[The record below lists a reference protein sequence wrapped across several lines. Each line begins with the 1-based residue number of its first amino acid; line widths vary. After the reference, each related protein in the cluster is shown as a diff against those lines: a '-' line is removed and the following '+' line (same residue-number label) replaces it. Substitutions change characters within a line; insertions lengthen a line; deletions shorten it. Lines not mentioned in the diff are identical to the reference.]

1 MRLRPGAT
9 PPPARVGDLATR
21 RMIRVPRT
29 SLTVVPLLYAC
40 VTLLCGA
47 SSSSAT
53 DHSHPRLADKLRE
66 GDYSRRGADT
76 CIACHDEQEP
86 FPTLE
91 VFRTV
96 HGHPAVPG
104 SPFEMQSTA
113 GPPAGLQCEACHG
126 PIGQHGRPILP
137 EGAMREPILNFG
149 ARGNAV
155 PGLQNGMCL
164 ACHANYERA
173 HWTGSAHEE
182 AELACAD
189 CHRIHAATDPVR
201 TQAAQA
207 EVCTNCHRHVA
218 ADALKRS
225 SHPMRENQ
233 LVCRDCHDPHGS
245 TGEALTVDATTNDT
259 CLRCHAELRGP
270 FLWEHPP
277 AVEDC
282 TICHE
287 PHGSNQPALLVRRAP
302 QLCQGCHSSA
312 GHRSIPQVA
321 AQLPPGPASEFLI
334 AQACLNCH
342 TEVHGSNHP
351 SGGYLRR

>member
-1 MRLRPGAT
+1 M
-9 PPPARVGDLATR
+9 TR
-21 RMIRVPRT
+21 AGR
-29 SLTVVPLLYAC
+29 
-40 VTLLCGA
+40 TLLVPVPFLLALPAFLWATSSMPA
-47 SSSSAT
+47 SDDT
-53 DHSHPRLADKLRE
+53 HRQLAGKLAE
-66 GDYSRRGADT
+66 GNYSRRGADT
-76 CIACHDEQEP
+76 CIACHDEEEP

-104 SPFEMQSTA
+104 SPFEMGT
-113 GPPAGLQCEACHG
+113 GTKPPAGLQCESCHG
-126 PIGQHGRPILP
+126 PIGEHGRPILP
-137 EGAMREPILNFG
+137 DGATREPILNFG
-149 ARGNAV
+149 ARGNAD
-155 PGLQNGMCL
+155 PELQNGMCL
-164 ACHANYERA
+164 ACHATYERA

-182 AELACAD
+182 AGLACAN
-189 CHRIHAATDPVR
+189 CHRIHDATDPVR
-201 TQAAQA
+201 TKAAQA
-207 EVCTNCHRHVA
+207 AVCTSCHRHVA

-233 LVCRDCHDPHGS
+233 LICRDCHDPHGS
-245 TGEALTVDATTNDT
+245 RGEALTVDATTNQT
-259 CLRCHAELRGP
+259 CFRCHAQMRGP

-282 TICHE
+282 TICHA